1 MTIQSYQEEVDEW
14 IKTIGVRYFDE
25 KTNSIIL
32 MEEMGEFS
40 RLMARIYGEQSF
52 KNKKDK
58 KEAKA
63 KIKDELADMLFV
75 ITCLANQMDI
85 DLTSSIRD
93 NFDKKTNRDKTRH
106 KKNKKLKEQKL
117 KL

>member
-1 MTIQSYQEEVDEW
+1 MTISSYQEEVDKW
-14 IKTIGVRYFDE
+14 IKSIGVRYFDE
-25 KTNSIIL
+25 KTNTILL
-32 MEEMGEFS
+32 MEEIGEFS

-63 KIKDELADMLFV
+63 KIKDELADILFV

-85 DLTSSIRD
+85 DLTKAIGK
-93 NFDKKTNRDKTRH
+93 NFDKKTQRDLQRH
-106 KKNKKLKEQKL
+106 KNNKKLKK
-117 KL
+117 